1 MEFYGFS
8 ETGARVAED
17 GITTPPEYML
27 IRLLHDTEG
36 RICLP
41 GLPPSVVP
49 IKTVSFKYGSKG
61 KNVTLEQFPVTLAY
75 AITDYKCQGRTFP
88 WVIVDLKRPRRG
100 RSSAMSAYVQLSRAI
115 ALERVSIIRPFDDKD
130 LREPLEPELVKEL
143 EWQNEMAEKTK
154 KLYRF

>member
-1 MEFYGFS
+1 
-8 ETGARVAED
+8 
-17 GITTPPEYML
+17 ML
-27 IRLLHDTEG
+27 VRLLHDTEG
-36 RICLP
+36 RIFLA

-61 KNVTLEQFPVTLAY
+61 KNVMLEQFPVTLVY
-75 AITDYKCQGRTFP
+75 AITDYKCQGPTFP

-115 ALERVSIIRPFDDKD
+115 ALERVSIIRPFDDKE

-143 EWQNEMAEKTK
+143 EWQNDMAEKTK

>member
-17 GITTPPEYML
+17 GITTPPEYMRV
-27 IRLLHDTEG
+27 RLLHDTEG
-36 RICLP
+36 RIYLP

-61 KNVTLEQFPVTLAY
+61 KNVTLEQFPVTLA
-75 AITDYKCQGRTFP
+75 ITDYKCQGSTFP

-130 LREPLEPELVKEL
+130 LREPLELELVKEL
-143 EWQNEMAEKTK
+143 EWQNDMAEKTK

>member
-1 MEFYGFS
+1 
-8 ETGARVAED
+8 
-17 GITTPPEYML
+17 ML
-27 IRLLHDTEG
+27 VRLLHDTEG

-49 IKTVSFKYGSKG
+49 IKTMSFKYGSKG

-100 RSSAMSAYVQLSRAI
+100 IWSTMSPYVQLSRVI
-115 ALERVSIIRPFDDKD
+115 ARDRVSIMRPFDDKD

-143 EWQNEMAEKTK
+143 EWQSDMAEKTK